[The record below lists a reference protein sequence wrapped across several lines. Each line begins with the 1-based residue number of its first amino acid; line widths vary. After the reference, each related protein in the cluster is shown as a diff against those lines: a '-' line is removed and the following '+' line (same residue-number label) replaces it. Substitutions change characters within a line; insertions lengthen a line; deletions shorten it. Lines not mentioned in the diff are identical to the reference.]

1 MATITELEVGI
12 SPVLREEY
20 SALVREMDE
29 INRELKMADQ
39 CLALLNKM
47 ESIGKLP
54 TDKAELKIK
63 AIRTKLTYGQK
74 VPVIKARIMELE
86 DLLKG
91 VYTGK
96 INIKGTVYPG
106 VKIVIGTSVLYVKEQ
121 EQHVTFTRDHGD
133 LVRTSYLG

>member
-63 AIRTKLTYGQK
+63 AIRTKLIYGQSASHK
-74 VPVIKARIMELE
+74 SQ
-86 DLLKG
+86 DHG
-91 VYTGK
+91 TSCQVYT
-96 INIKGTVYPG
+96 
-106 VKIVIGTSVLYVKEQ
+106 EQ
-121 EQHVTFTRDHGD
+121 NK
-133 LVRTSYLG
+133 Y